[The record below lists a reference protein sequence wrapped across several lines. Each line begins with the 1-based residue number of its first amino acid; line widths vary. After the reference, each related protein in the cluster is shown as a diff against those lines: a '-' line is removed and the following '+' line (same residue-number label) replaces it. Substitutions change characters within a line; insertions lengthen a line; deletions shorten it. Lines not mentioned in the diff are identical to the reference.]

1 MNRRKTLFL
10 MLVIICVSIA
20 RGQSPIRVQ
29 IQVTKPYP
37 NKISDFQSN
46 PAQVV
51 ILLTNNSQTTYNV
64 QLVGSVNG
72 DNNVSVRT
80 SNNYRSGRPIVVA
93 PLTLTRVS
101 AEDISTLFNPNTL
114 VFAGITREEATRM
127 NGLPEGLYQICV
139 RAIDHTT
146 RAPLSEDEPLGCSNL
161 FMVSNLE
168 PPVIIKPFQDDSL
181 KALSPQN
188 IVFSWSLS
196 PGAPPS
202 TQYTVRLVE
211 LPDLNRNPF
220 DVMRSSRQPYFESVV
235 IGAPTMLYGPSEPPL
250 IEGKRYALM
259 VTASD
264 PFSNVIFRNGG
275 RSEVVSFTYG
285 RPGRSAPIQF
295 RNAASRS
302 SFPNLP
308 RTVITGKIN
317 WYFRTSEENA
327 GGLASIVAVPYHSS
341 SVLREAMIDPSSGP
355 EAASAFQ
362 KALTETSAAVSI
374 LTPAAPKQAI
384 ISSPLSV
391 AKKTSS
397 IGMVISG
404 GKPFESVATAELNV
418 SGNYSNY
425 APNIS
430 KRGKNPYPLK
440 RATVK
445 IYAVNTA
452 GKESLLAT
460 TRTDDDGSFE
470 APFVNVEFYNPA
482 LGHKIKVAVDHPDFV
497 LQTADLTLS
506 KPDSSGRFD
515 MGTLWALAR
524 TYRFQP
530 KVLDESK
537 TEISDAIVEIYRPA
551 SYYDKDANMKPERS
565 IKEDTIITINGQRCV
580 KVAAVS
586 SGGTAVRLFYSDN
599 FMDYYK
605 IRVVHKS
612 LKPLIQTLTIS
623 GFGGVKEEVSVIRQ
637 TFNCVTRMPGLKGTV
652 VKRLNPEI
660 NVPGAI
666 VTLYFNDDADYGP
679 KSNST
684 IENIGKQYYDQA
696 DVKVSAATLIGN
708 TPSASKTTTSHLG
721 SATSAIG
728 NLNLIPP
735 AANPSQATSP
745 YSSTFVGRST
755 TSLVAAAILSHTRST
770 TTDSLGNFL
779 FNDLPTSA
787 KETRMTVRIPGLEKV
802 FEFKVMIA
810 AKGMEYNLG
819 KVYLDMT
826 VFTIGGVV
834 KNEEGEPISR
844 PVVRWAS
851 GGSPR
856 EGDEYGRFV
865 IENTA
870 GQDTLI
876 VSKLGFEEKRI
887 PVALTEPVVPD
898 GKSGKT
904 DNGASLKFNALSPS
918 IWSQQVVSLPSLSA
932 QGTATPFSA
941 AGLGFH
947 TVHTVNRPTLQLSVE
962 SPAKDNDNKK
972 KTGTTLTL
980 ANSDIALAPLYTAFI
995 APEQQPAPPIDLGT
1009 IVLRKKIGR
1018 LLVKVT
1024 KESDDSNISNAK
1036 INIIDTSITGA
1047 TDVNGRWFSEV
1058 PGGTIVVEV
1067 AGASGSGLVTVQR
1080 QVATSDLDTTL
1091 VSIAMK
1097 NGVTVS
1103 GTVSAGSSNIG
1114 EATIRVDGLEYIN
1127 ATTNSAGSYTVVIP
1141 NGEYT
1146 LKATKAGYI
1155 GAERQQ
1161 VFSGSTAEVNFN
1173 LGQAGFDISKI
1184 LGFEVEIEKMEGTGN
1199 TRTLSGSIVNVPSN
1213 AMFTVKPNERLPFHN
1228 VVVDLIGNVPVPKG
1242 GQMDLSVTYLD
1253 LLAFGYLPVKV
1264 KNNDLALVIKQI
1276 PGNNAAGRLEGVPEI
1291 NYQKFIP
1298 IPIGFNV
1305 SDGMK
1310 HRLTTGA
1317 PSGVTVLTAG
1327 DAFPSADKFS
1337 IQASAGNAELYGFAL
1352 ELNASA
1358 SEVRNDGLYFKGDL
1372 SLSGVPLLN
1381 NSKLAINELA
1391 IGKDASIKKVSIDAG
1406 SNKSIALASWSA
1418 NLLSVAINENGLK
1431 LSGNVKVKI
1440 PESAESGIGFDNLT
1454 ISKTALYGGDFT
1466 LPEEGIDVFGIV
1478 KMKRGIKPLS
1488 FGRIGNTTVH
1498 YIGGSGEFKLPKFI
1512 EKTLSVE
1519 FFQIQTD
1526 GKFEARVPVNM
1537 NIPLL
1542 GLADVSIKS
1551 LGFRTVGGVGIDVM
1565 GNFNLHAIPFFKASA
1580 GGIHYGKNGAVSVD
1594 ELGVGFDL
1602 VGIAALNARAKFVDQ
1617 PARKGFEG
1625 SGNIK
1630 IKATPLDLALAFRY
1644 YKLPAG
1650 IEIGAL
1656 LKAGVIIPIGAVTLA
1671 EIEGEFGLNTQ
1682 DKKWMGRI
1690 GGSLSIGA
1698 LNAALA
1704 IKPLSITVE
1713 NGPVFKLDGG
1723 LAVLGQKIA
1732 KAHGILDFPKSY
1744 FSFDFKQGLNFLP
1757 ELYTTEGGG
1766 RFVVSTAKDNMYWMM
1781 GVMYQAKMLGG
1792 LVKGNANI
1800 TAGWGLNIDAHP
1812 EHYEYTHFLNR
1823 DYLDNNNILKGIH
1836 VATFAGIDF
1845 DTGERGFAGVASG
1858 RAWYYNYGAVNMD
1871 MGFGR
1876 GRYGFRVAAG
1886 WGAGAS
1892 LKIADVNVAGA
1903 DVGIDGELKGFYDYG
1918 ASYLQFDGHLQA
1930 KLIAWIGDCS
1940 NSCVNKICWG
1950 GCFDPCSFVTDCE
1963 ICPIPVGGKICL
1975 RPGVNASF
1983 KSGSGFS
1990 MGIDF

>member
-1 MNRRKTLFL
+1 MNSWKTFFL
-10 MLVIICVSIA
+10 MSMIICSSLA
-20 RGQSPIRVQ
+20 SAQSPIRIQ

-37 NKISDFQSN
+37 NKISDFQTN
-46 PAQVV
+46 PNQVV

-64 QLVGSVNG
+64 QLLGSVNG

-80 SNNYRSGRPIVVA
+80 SNNYRSSRPIVVP
-93 PLTLTRVS
+93 PLALTRVS

-114 VFAGITREEATRM
+114 VFAGITKEEATRM

-139 RAIDHTT
+139 KAVDYTT
-146 RAPLSEDEPLGCSNL
+146 RAPLSEDEPLGCSNI

-181 KALSPQN
+181 VARLPQN
-188 IVFSWSLS
+188 LVFSWSLS

-211 LPDLNRNPF
+211 LPDMNRNPF
-220 DVMRSSRQPYFESVV
+220 DVMRSSRQPYFETVV

-250 IEGKRYALM
+250 VEGKRYALM

-264 PFSNVIFRNGG
+264 PFGNAIFRNGG
-275 RSEVVSFTYG
+275 RSEVVAFTYG
-285 RPGRSAPIQF
+285 RPERRLSAQF
-295 RNAASRS
+295 RNAAGRS
-302 SFPNLP
+302 TFPNLP
-308 RTVITGKIN
+308 RTVITGKVN
-317 WYFRTSEENA
+317 WYYRASEEKET
-327 GGLASIVAVPYHSS
+327 GLSSIVAVPYYNSP
-341 SVLREAMIDPSSGP
+341 VLSQAILDPSSGP
-355 EAASAFQ
+355 ESVSAFQ
-362 KALTETSAAVSI
+362 NAVKETNAAVSV

-384 ISSPLSV
+384 INSPLSA

-397 IGMVISG
+397 IGAVISG
-404 GKPFESVATAELNV
+404 GKPFTSVVAADVNV

-425 APNIS
+425 FPNVS
-430 KRGKNPYPLK
+430 KRGQNPYPLK
-440 RATVK
+440 GVSLK
-445 IYAVNTA
+445 LYAVDPV
-452 GKESLLAT
+452 GKESLIGT
-460 TRTDDDGSFE
+460 TTTDDEGSFE
-470 APFVNVEFYNPA
+470 AAFINVAFYNPA
-482 LGHKIKVAVDHPDFV
+482 LGHKIKVTIDHPDFI
-497 LQTADLTLS
+497 LQNAVVTLA
-506 KPDSSGRFD
+506 KPDSTARID

-530 KVLDESK
+530 TVLDESK
-537 TEISDAIVEIYRPA
+537 TEMRDAIVEIYRPA
-551 SYYDKDANMKPERS
+551 SFYNKDANIRLEGSSKDDDVIS
-565 IKEDTIITINGQRCV
+565 INGQPCV
-580 KVAAVS
+580 KVAAIP

-605 IRVVHKS
+605 VRVVHKS
-612 LKPLIQTLTIS
+612 LKPLTQTLSIS
-623 GFGGVKEEVSVIRQ
+623 AFGGVKEEVSVIRQ
-637 TFNCVTRMPGLKGTV
+637 TFNCVTRMPSLKGTV

-660 NVPGAI
+660 NVSGAI

-679 KSNST
+679 KNNST
-684 IENIGKQYYDQA
+684 IESIGKQYYDQA
-696 DVKVSAATLIGN
+696 DVKVSAVSLISN
-708 TPSASKTTTSHLG
+708 TPSVAKAATTSRLG
-721 SATSAIG
+721 SSTSAIG

-735 AANPSQATSP
+735 AAKPTPATSP

-755 TSLVAAAILSHTRST
+755 TSLVAAAILANTRST

-779 FNDLPTSA
+779 FNDLPISA

-810 AKGMEYNLG
+810 AKGTEYNLG

-826 VFTIGGVV
+826 VFTIAGVV
-834 KNEEGEPISR
+834 KNEAAEAISR

-851 GGSPR
+851 GGNPR

-870 GQDTLI
+870 GKDTLI

-887 PVALTEPVVPD
+887 PITLTEPVVPEK
-898 GKSGKT
+898 KSGKT
-904 DNGASLKFNALSPS
+904 DNGASLKNQALSPS
-918 IWSQQVVSLPSLSA
+918 MWSQQVVSLPSLSA
-932 QGTATPFSA
+932 QGPATTFSA
-941 AGLGFH
+941 SALGFH
-947 TVHTVNRPTLQLSVE
+947 TLHIVNRPLLQQSAETV
-962 SPAKDNDNKK
+962 AGNDNKN
-972 KTGTTLTL
+972 KTATVMNA
-980 ANSDIALAPLYTAFI
+980 ANSNVALAPLYSVLIT
-995 APEQQPAPPIDLGT
+995 PDQLPVPPIDLGT
-1009 IVLRKKIGR
+1009 IVLRKKVGR

-1024 KESDDSNISNAK
+1024 KEADNSNVSDAK
-1036 INIIDTSITGA
+1036 IDIIDTSITGT

-1058 PGGTIVVEV
+1058 PGGTVVVEV
-1067 AGASGSGLVTVQR
+1067 TGASGSGLVTVQR
-1080 QVATSDLDTTL
+1080 QATTSDLDTTL
-1091 VSIAMK
+1091 VTIAMK
-1097 NGVTVS
+1097 TGVTVS
-1103 GTVSAGSSNIG
+1103 GKVTAGSVNIG
-1114 EATIRVDGLEYIN
+1114 EATIRVDGLDYIN
-1127 ATTNSAGSYTVVIP
+1127 TKTNSTGSYTVVIP
-1141 NGEYT
+1141 TGEYT
-1146 LKATKAGYI
+1146 LKATKTGYI

-1161 VFSGSTAEVNFN
+1161 VFSGTTAEVNFN
-1173 LGQAGFDISKI
+1173 LTQAGFDISKI
-1184 LGFEVEIEKMEGTGN
+1184 LGFEVEIEKMVGTGN
-1199 TRTLSGSIVNVPSN
+1199 TRTLSGAIVNIPSN
-1213 AMFTVKPNERLPFHN
+1213 PMFTVKPNERLPFDD
-1228 VVVDLIGNVPVPKG
+1228 VVVNLTGNVPVPQG
-1242 GQMDLSVTYLD
+1242 GQLTLSVTHLD

-1264 KNNDLALVIKQI
+1264 KNKDLALVIRQI
-1276 PGNNAAGRLEGVPEI
+1276 PGNNDAGRLEGIAQI

-1298 IPIGFNV
+1298 IPIGFKV
-1305 SDGMK
+1305 SDGIN
-1310 HRLTTGA
+1310 HRLTTGS
-1317 PSGVTVLTAG
+1317 PSEVTVLAAG
-1327 DAFPSADKFS
+1327 DAFPAGDKFFVQGS
-1337 IQASAGNAELYGFAL
+1337 GGNVELYGFNL
-1352 ELNASA
+1352 DLNASA
-1358 SEVRNDGLYFKGDL
+1358 CEIRNDGLHLKGDL
-1372 SLSGVPLLN
+1372 NLSGVPLLN
-1381 NSKLAINELA
+1381 DSKLTINELV
-1391 IGKDASIKKVSIDAG
+1391 IGKDASIKKATIDVG
-1406 SNKSIALASWSA
+1406 SNKSISLASWSA
-1418 NLLSVAINENGLK
+1418 SLLSVGINENGLK

-1440 PESAESGIGFDNLT
+1440 PESTESGIGFDNLT
-1454 ISKTALYGGDFT
+1454 ISKTALYGGEFT

-1488 FGRIGNTTVH
+1488 FGRLGNTAVH

-1512 EKTLSVE
+1512 DKTLSVE

-1542 GLADVSIKS
+1542 GLADVSIRS
-1551 LGFRTVGGVGIDVM
+1551 LGFRTTGGVGIDVM

-1580 GGIHYGKNGAVSVD
+1580 GGIHYGRNGAVSVD

-1602 VGIAALNARAKFVDQ
+1602 VGIASLNARAKFIDQ

-1630 IKATPLDLALAFRY
+1630 IKATPLDLSMAFRY

-1723 LAVLGQKIA
+1723 LAVLGQNIA

-1744 FSFDFKQGLNFLP
+1744 FSFDFKQNLNFLP

-1766 RFVVSTAKDNMYWMM
+1766 RFVVSTAKENTYWMM
-1781 GVMYQAKMLGG
+1781 GVMYQASMLGG

-1800 TAGWGLNIDAHP
+1800 TAGWGLNVDAHP
-1812 EHYEYTHFLNR
+1812 EHFEYTNFINR
-1823 DYLDNNNILKGIH
+1823 EYLDNNVLKGIH
-1836 VATFAGIDF
+1836 VATFAGIKF
-1845 DTGERGFAGVASG
+1845 DTGERGFEGVASG
-1858 RAWYYNYGAVNMD
+1858 RAWYNNFGAVNMD

-1886 WGAGAS
+1886 WDAGAY
-1892 LKIADVNVAGA
+1892 LKIADMNVAGA
-1903 DVGIDGELKGFYDYG
+1903 EVGVEGELKGFYDYG
-1918 ASYLQFDGHLQA
+1918 ARYLSFDGNLRA

-1975 RPGVNASF
+1975 RPGVSASF
-1983 KSGSGFS
+1983 NSASGFS